1 MKYTLIL
8 LLMLNTSVSA
18 QDTLQT
24 PVLDLPHPSISQSI
38 TGSDFLKE
46 TASLNYQSRQKEAVS
61 RILEGNI
68 PSFQRK
74 LVPVQF
80 RNAGGETATIWVTSD
95 YLSIGTND
103 DFIRFP
109 LSMPSAQEIAKAT
122 DMYLPTVVMVDSIY
136 AKAHTRLNP
145 IPMKPGEQMRS
156 NDYYRRHNEMIE
168 EQLAGVENG
177 RLVAGHKKDVVITNR
192 LTQRGGRV
200 AIYGWHYA
208 VDDPIQPLST
218 VHTED
223 YEDYSHGLRLVY
235 PVAEINGELV
245 ELKKLISQPEWN
257 STFTREGTIDI
268 DLLSHGE

>member
-24 PVLDLPHPSISQSI
+24 PVLDLPHPDVSQTK
-38 TGSDFLKE
+38 TGSDFLKQ
-46 TASLNYQSRQKEAVS
+46 TASFDYKPRQQEAVS
-61 RILEGNI
+61 WILEGNV
-68 PSFQRK
+68 PSFLRG
-74 LVPVQF
+74 LIPVQF
-80 RNAGGETATIWVTSD
+80 RNDRGETAKIWVTAD
-95 YLSIGTND
+95 YMSIGTNE
-103 DFIRFP
+103 DFIRIP
-109 LSMPSAQEIAKAT
+109 LSKPSSREIARAT
-122 DMYLPTVVMVDSIY
+122 NMYLPTSVMVDSIY

-156 NDYYRRHNEMIE
+156 NDYYRRHNKMIE

-192 LTQRGGRV
+192 LTQQGGRV

-235 PVAEINGELV
+235 PVAEVNGVLV
-245 ELKKLISQPEWN
+245 ELKKLMNQPEWN

-268 DLLSHGE
+268 DHLSHGE